1 MAYSAKEKQTKF
13 DAICDIIISGKSL
26 RTALSKVKLS
36 SQTFFVWIREDEIM
50 SKQYAQA
57 TVERAELM
65 FEDMLDIADKTPKL
79 TKTKFGTT
87 VDTGDIQ
94 HKRVKIDTRKWAL
107 SKMNPKKYGSTPDS
121 EDKNDDNEIIINIID
136 ATK

>member
-1 MAYSAKEKQTKF
+1 MEYSAKEKQTKF

-50 SKQYAQA
+50 SKQYARA

-65 FEDMLDIADKTPKL
+65 FEDMLDIADKAPKL
-79 TKTKFGTT
+79 TNTKFGTT

-107 SKMNPKKYGSTPDS
+107 SKMNPKKYGNIPDGS
-121 EDKNDDNEIIINIID
+121 DDSDNEITITIV
-136 ATK
+136 

>member
-1 MAYSAKEKQTKF
+1 MEYSAKEKQTKF

-26 RTALSKVKLS
+26 RTALSKVELS

-65 FEDMLDIADKTPKL
+65 FEDMLDIADKAPKL
-79 TKTKFGTT
+79 TNTKFGTT

-107 SKMNPKKYGSTPDS
+107 SKMNPKKYGNTPDGS
-121 EDKNDDNEIIINIID
+121 DESDNEITITIV
-136 ATK
+136 

>member
-1 MAYSAKEKQTKF
+1 MEYSAKEKQTKF

-65 FEDMLDIADKTPKL
+65 FEDMLDIADKAPKL
-79 TKTKFGTT
+79 TNTKFGTT

-107 SKMNPKKYGSTPDS
+107 SKMNPKKYGNIPDGS
-121 EDKNDDNEIIINIID
+121 DDSDNEITITIV
-136 ATK
+136 

>member
-1 MAYSAKEKQTKF
+1 MEYSAKEKQTKF

-65 FEDMLDIADKTPKL
+65 FEDMLDIADKAPKL
-79 TKTKFGTT
+79 TNTKFGTT

-107 SKMNPKKYGSTPDS
+107 SKMNPKKYGNTPDGS
-121 EDKNDDNEIIINIID
+121 DESDNEITITIV
-136 ATK
+136 

>member
-1 MAYSAKEKQTKF
+1 MEYSAKEKQTKF

-26 RTALSKVKLS
+26 RTALTKVKLS
-36 SQTFFVWIREDEIM
+36 SQTFFIWIRENEIM

-65 FEDMLDIADKTPKL
+65 FEDMLDIADKAPKL
-79 TKTKFGTT
+79 TNTKFGTT

-107 SKMNPKKYGSTPDS
+107 SKMNPKKYGNTPDGS
-121 EDKNDDNEIIINIID
+121 DESDNEITITIV
-136 ATK
+136 

>member
-1 MAYSAKEKQTKF
+1 MEYSAKEKQTKF

-65 FEDMLDIADKTPKL
+65 FEDMLDIADKAPKL
-79 TKTKFGTT
+79 TNTKFGTT

-107 SKMNPKKYGSTPDS
+107 SKMNPKKYGNIPDGS
-121 EDKNDDNEIIINIID
+121 DESDNEITITI
-136 ATK
+136 A

>member
-1 MAYSAKEKQTKF
+1 MEYSAKEKQTKF

-36 SQTFFVWIREDEIM
+36 SQTFFIWIREDEIM

-65 FEDMLDIADKTPKL
+65 FEDMLDIADKAPKL
-79 TKTKFGTT
+79 TNTKFGTT

-107 SKMNPKKYGSTPDS
+107 SKMNPKKYGNIPDGS
-121 EDKNDDNEIIINIID
+121 DESDNEITITIV
-136 ATK
+136 

>member
-1 MAYSAKEKQTKF
+1 MEYSAKEKQTKF

-36 SQTFFVWIREDEIM
+36 SQTFFVWIREDETM
-50 SKQYAQA
+50 SKQYARA

-65 FEDMLDIADKTPKL
+65 FEDMLDIADKAPKL
-79 TKTKFGTT
+79 TNTKFGTT

-107 SKMNPKKYGSTPDS
+107 SKMNPKKYGNIPDGS
-121 EDKNDDNEIIINIID
+121 DDSDNEITITIV
-136 ATK
+136 

>member
-1 MAYSAKEKQTKF
+1 MEYSAKEKQTKF

-50 SKQYAQA
+50 AKQYAQA
-57 TVERAELM
+57 TAERAELM
-65 FEDMLDIADKTPKL
+65 FEDMLDIADKEPKL
-79 TKTKFGTT
+79 TNTKFGTT
-87 VDTGDIQ
+87 VDTGDVQ

-107 SKMNPKKYGSTPDS
+107 SKMNPKKYGNTPDGS
-121 EDKNDDNEIIINIID
+121 DESDNEITITIV
-136 ATK
+136 

>member
-1 MAYSAKEKQTKF
+1 MEYSAKEKQTKF

-65 FEDMLDIADKTPKL
+65 FEDMLDIADKAPKL
-79 TKTKFGTT
+79 TNTKFGTT

-107 SKMNPKKYGSTPDS
+107 AKMNPKKYGNIPDGS
-121 EDKNDDNEIIINIID
+121 DDSDNEITITIV
-136 ATK
+136 

>member
-1 MAYSAKEKQTKF
+1 MEYSTKEKQTKF

-65 FEDMLDIADKTPKL
+65 FEDMLDIADKAPKL
-79 TKTKFGTT
+79 TNTKFGTT

-107 SKMNPKKYGSTPDS
+107 SKMNPKKYGNIPDGS
-121 EDKNDDNEIIINIID
+121 DDSDNEITITIV
-136 ATK
+136 

>member
-1 MAYSAKEKQTKF
+1 MEYSAKEKQTKF

-57 TVERAELM
+57 TAERAELM
-65 FEDMLDIADKTPKL
+65 FEDMLDIADKAPKL
-79 TKTKFGTT
+79 TNTKFGTT

-107 SKMNPKKYGSTPDS
+107 SKMNPKKYGNTPDGS
-121 EDKNDDNEIIINIID
+121 DESDNEITITIV
-136 ATK
+136 

>member
-1 MAYSAKEKQTKF
+1 MEYSAKEKQTKF

-36 SQTFFVWIREDEIM
+36 SQTFFVWIREDEILA
-50 SKQYAQA
+50 KQYAQA

-65 FEDMLDIADKTPKL
+65 FEDMLDIADKAPKL
-79 TKTKFGTT
+79 TNTKFGTT

-107 SKMNPKKYGSTPDS
+107 SKMNPKKYGNITDESD
-121 EDKNDDNEIIINIID
+121 ELDNEITITIV
-136 ATK
+136 

>member
-1 MAYSAKEKQTKF
+1 MEYSAKEKQTKF

-36 SQTFFVWIREDEIM
+36 SQTFFVWIREDETM

-65 FEDMLDIADKTPKL
+65 FEDMLDIADKAPKL
-79 TKTKFGTT
+79 TNTKFGTT

-107 SKMNPKKYGSTPDS
+107 SKMNPKKYGNIPDGS
-121 EDKNDDNEIIINIID
+121 DESDNEITITIV
-136 ATK
+136 

>member
-1 MAYSAKEKQTKF
+1 MEYSAKEKQTKF

-65 FEDMLDIADKTPKL
+65 FEDMLDIADKAPKL
-79 TKTKFGTT
+79 TNTKFGTT

-107 SKMNPKKYGSTPDS
+107 SKMNPKKYGNIPDGS
-121 EDKNDDNEIIINIID
+121 DESDNEITITIV
-136 ATK
+136 

>member
-1 MAYSAKEKQTKF
+1 MEYSAKEKQTKF

-26 RTALSKVKLS
+26 RTALTKVKLS
-36 SQTFFVWIREDEIM
+36 SQTFFIWIREDEIL
-50 SKQYAQA
+50 SKQYARA

-65 FEDMLDIADKTPKL
+65 FEDMLDIADKAPKL
-79 TKTKFGTT
+79 TNTKFGTT

-107 SKMNPKKYGSTPDS
+107 SKMNPKKYGNIPDGS
-121 EDKNDDNEIIINIID
+121 DDSDNEITITIV
-136 ATK
+136 

>member
-1 MAYSAKEKQTKF
+1 MEYSAKEKQTKF

-65 FEDMLDIADKTPKL
+65 FEDMLDIADKAPKL
-79 TKTKFGTT
+79 TNTKFGTT

-107 SKMNPKKYGSTPDS
+107 SKMNPKKYGNVPDGS
-121 EDKNDDNEIIINIID
+121 DDSDNEITITIV
-136 ATK
+136 

>member
-1 MAYSAKEKQTKF
+1 MEYSAKEKQTKF
-13 DAICDIIISGKSL
+13 DTICDIIISGKSL

-65 FEDMLDIADKTPKL
+65 FEDMLDIADKAPKL
-79 TKTKFGTT
+79 TNTKFGTT

-107 SKMNPKKYGSTPDS
+107 SKMNPKKYGNTPDGS
-121 EDKNDDNEIIINIID
+121 DDSDNEITITIV
-136 ATK
+136 

>member
-1 MAYSAKEKQTKF
+1 MEYSAKEKQTKF

-50 SKQYAQA
+50 AKQYAQA

-65 FEDMLDIADKTPKL
+65 FEDMLDIADKEPKL
-79 TKTKFGTT
+79 TNTKFGTT
-87 VDTGDIQ
+87 VDTGDVQ

-107 SKMNPKKYGSTPDS
+107 SKMNPKKYGNTPDGS
-121 EDKNDDNEIIINIID
+121 DESDNEITITIV
-136 ATK
+136 

>member
-1 MAYSAKEKQTKF
+1 MAYSEEQRQEIF
-13 DAICDIIISGKSL
+13 DSICDIIISGKSL

-65 FEDMLDIADKTPKL
+65 FEDMLDIADKAPRL
-79 TKTKFGTT
+79 TNTKFGTT

-94 HKRVKIDTRKWAL
+94 HKKVKIDTRKWAL
-107 SKMNPKKYGSTPDS
+107 SKMNPKKYGNIPDGS
-121 EDKNDDNEIIINIID
+121 DESDNEITITIV
-136 ATK
+136 